1 MRITSLTASAS
12 TVGRLCEDIAR
23 KATAFRPDA
32 ILWVSNNTS
41 DPQAIARAFAD
52 QCHASVGGISQHGL
66 VGGGREY
73 MTAASSMGDQH
84 AVALALSLPSKGGG
98 GALPF
103 HSDCEGLPHLPASAW
118 EEFVA
123 APPAQSPNLLMLAS
137 PPAEGHFAIEHWLS
151 RLDTALPWARK
162 VGGVTVG
169 DSRLFVGETQHDGGA
184 VGLALTGVEV
194 DTLVCHGA
202 LPFGPSFEITA
213 ATGAM
218 VRELDGRPVGEVIG
232 PLLQEVAA
240 AQGAAAAVGGSGGGR
255 VVATAASDGNGATA
269 PAAAAAASS
278 LLENVG
284 IMAGITVP
292 DRPAVAAAG
301 AGNGGNGAGLSS
313 SSSAATPSSPSSS
326 SPSVVLRAITHYSE
340 PSSVLGVGVCPE
352 VLCAPG
358 ARLQLHTFSAANAR
372 EELTASAEALARR
385 STSAG
390 GLMVSCLGRGEAL
403 YGEPGVETRALSL
416 AMRRPLALAG
426 MFCGGQIAPVGSRTF
441 FHTYTTTV
449 AMLGARRGRGA
460 AASAEASA

>member
-1 MRITSLTASAS
+1 MCGIIHASASISHRVFRKFLSVRYGSFDDEIIGAREEARNPTGVLRPSRSRPSTQMRITSLTASAS

-52 QCHASVGGISQHGL
+52 QCHACVGGISQHGL

-269 PAAAAAASS
+269 PAAAPPPPHCSRTSASWRAS
-278 LLENVG
+278 PCRTGRRWLLP
-284 IMAGITVP
+284 APATVATAWASRRRHLLP
-292 DRPAVAAAG
+292 RRRRRPRRH
-301 AGNGGNGAGLSS
+301 
-313 SSSAATPSSPSSS
+313 PPSSS
-326 SPSVVLRAITHYSE
+326 VRSRVIRSRHRSLGWASAQRFSARRARGCSSTPSRRRTRA
-340 PSSVLGVGVCPE
+340 PSSKP
-352 VLCAPG
+352 APK
-358 ARLQLHTFSAANAR
+358 RSHAA
-372 EELTASAEALARR
+372 
-385 STSAG
+385 
-390 GLMVSCLGRGEAL
+390 
-403 YGEPGVETRALSL
+403 PPPRA
-416 AMRRPLALAG
+416 A
-426 MFCGGQIAPVGSRTF
+426 
-441 FHTYTTTV
+441 
-449 AMLGARRGRGA
+449 
-460 AASAEASA
+460 